1 MVVFIFRFNVNDSCS
16 TMSSPDSQVNTQPLE
31 DNLATL
37 TCNPSIED
45 GPWGWLLSIS
55 KHQLS
60 PVLTPV
66 KGEIMKVGRG
76 PSCCD
81 LVLNEIVFTGSTDE
95 DLQLGKVS
103 RVQFQLQRSG
113 NNVVIEDNSMN
124 GTYVNGLKLGKG
136 GQHSLDQED
145 TISILQMDFEVFLFI
160 NEVRLG
166 QIYPHSVVRRYL
178 IGRVLGEGYLT

>member
-1 MVVFIFRFNVNDSCS
+1 
-16 TMSSPDSQVNTQPLE
+16 MSSPDSQVNTQPLE

-37 TCNPSIED
+37 TCSPSIED

-81 LVLNEIVFTGSTDE
+81 LVLNEIVFMGSTDE

-166 QIYPHSVVRRYL
+166 QIYPHSVVRKYL
-178 IGRVLGEGYLT
+178 VGRVLGEGHLT